1 MTPPIEG
8 LTTLQSKFGSKETL
22 ERLETEIGA
31 KGMKI
36 FARINHG
43 ALAAEVGLALRPT
56 EVVLFGNPRGGTPLM
71 QATQTIGID
80 LPLKILV
87 WQDALGAT
95 WLAYE
100 EPHWL
105 AQRHQI
111 AGLGQPISAMDLMIV
126 AVAAKAAGG
135 DLPKTMSKQKT

>member
-43 ALAAEVGLALRPT
+43 ALAPEVGLALRPT
-56 EVVLFGNPRGGTPLM
+56 EVVLFGNPP
-71 QATQTIGID
+71 
-80 LPLKILV
+80 
-87 WQDALGAT
+87 
-95 WLAYE
+95 
-100 EPHWL
+100 
-105 AQRHQI
+105 
-111 AGLGQPISAMDLMIV
+111 
-126 AVAAKAAGG
+126 AA
-135 DLPKTMSKQKT
+135 PR